1 MASKLALAHERAARV
16 STLSGGSLL
25 LGLSGKDSFVSL
37 DIAAGHFSRIVC
49 FHLYTVRGMRCL
61 EAPLEVVC
69 KRYGAEL
76 IFVPH
81 WDLARLM
88 KNAVLRPHSMRASGL
103 RTMKKA
109 DSEHLAR
116 KRSGIEWIAYGERL
130 SDCYARRL
138 FWRKLDGIYAQGK
151 RCTLIPD
158 WLDAD
163 VAGYMTAKKLPSPCT
178 FNDIQGRSSG
188 FDLSAPVLAW
198 LRQHHPTD
206 FETVLKTFPAAGVQI
221 YEPKED

>member
-1 MASKLALAHERAARV
+1 MSTSKLTLAHARAARV
-16 STLSGGSLL
+16 ASLSGGFLL

-37 DIAAGHFSRIVC
+37 DLAAEHFKSIVC

-76 IFVPH
+76 IYVPH

-88 KNAVLRPHSMRASGL
+88 RNEVLRPFNVRAGGL
-103 RTMKKA
+103 RKMKKA
-109 DSEHLAR
+109 DSERLAR
-116 KRSGIEWIAYGERL
+116 KRSGIDWIAYGERL
-130 SDCYARRL
+130 SDSFVRRL
-138 FWRKLDGIYAQGK
+138 FWRKLDGVYEEGK

-163 VAGYMTAKKLPSPCT
+163 VAGYMTAKKLPTPCT
-178 FNDIQGRSSG
+178 FGSKTTSSG
-188 FDLSAPVLAW
+188 FELSPDVLSW
-198 LRQHHPTD
+198 LKQKHPDD
-206 FETVLKTFPAAGVQI
+206 FAQVLKTFPAAEVQTS
-221 YEPKED
+221 